1 MSKRSG
7 QELQAMDNSGRHI
20 DYKTHILVGVRPDGI
35 MSIIDV
41 WAHVPPQAE
50 VERVMDAT
58 SGPYVTFAL
67 CTPTSV
73 MPAKRTIGSAKEAPS
88 RFGTSTPG
96 KRR

>member
-1 MSKRSG
+1 MDKSG
-7 QELQAMDNSGRHI
+7 QHI
-20 DYKTHILVGVRPDGI
+20 DYKTHILNDVRPDGI

-73 MPAKRTIGSAKEAPS
+73 MPAKRTIWPVRAAPS